1 MGSLDSAE
9 SLDLV
14 GLFILYNL
22 TVHNEISL
30 NNIGIYRDDG
40 LMVGNNSTGSKVD
53 KLRKWIHRV
62 FKSLHLKVKINSN
75 IKQVD
80 FLDVTLNLHLNNFQP
95 FLKNNANPIYINPN
109 YNHPT
114 PVIKHIPSSVERR
127 INKHSS
133 SKEIF
138 DKHKII
144 YNKILT
150 DSGYRSSEIKY
161 RENCSYSKK
170 KQ

>member
-1 MGSLDSAE
+1 MIHNNEQWIKKSGENFDISTGSLDSAE
-9 SLDLV
+9 SSDLV

-30 NNIGIYRDDG
+30 NNIGIYRDHG
-40 LMVGNNSTGSKVD
+40 LMVVNNSTGNKVD

-109 YNHPT
+109 SNHPT
-114 PVIKHIPSSVERR
+114 QLL
-127 INKHSS
+127 N
-133 SKEIF
+133 IF
-138 DKHKII
+138 HHPL
-144 YNKILT
+144 NAV
-150 DSGYRSSEIKY
+150 
-161 RENCSYSKK
+161 
-170 KQ
+170 